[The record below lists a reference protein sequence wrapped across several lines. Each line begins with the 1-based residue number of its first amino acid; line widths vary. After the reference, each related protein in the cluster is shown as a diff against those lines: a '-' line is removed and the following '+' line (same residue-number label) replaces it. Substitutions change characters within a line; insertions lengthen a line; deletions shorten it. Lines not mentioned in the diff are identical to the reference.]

1 MASSQTLHRET
12 YQVQAKGIGVDVAL
26 RHHVVE
32 DGGVLDVGSDIGSKA
47 QAHDTRRAH

>member
-12 YQVQAKGIGVDVAL
+12 YQVQAKGVCVDVAL

-32 DGGVLDVGSDIGSKA
+32 NGGVLDVGGDVGSKA
-47 QAHDTRRAH
+47 QAHDTRGAH